1 MKNVVMGAFVAAA
14 CSTAPASARDIVQTF
29 NGPRIELRAGWDNP
43 DIRATLQDGQNR
55 VSQSADKSGVT
66 YGGEVAYDF
75 SPNTKMVVGA
85 YAGVEGSTV
94 KACGELYGEDRL
106 CVRAGRNINAGARVG
121 AVIGD
126 NILVYGK
133 GGYSNG
139 RVTVDYRDYE
149 FILPDENVGRNLD
162 GFHVGGG
169 IEAAIGS
176 GIYGRL
182 EYVYTKYGRV
192 SAEIDTVTAS
202 LKPTRQ
208 QVVYAMGVRF

>member
-1 MKNVVMGAFVAAA
+1 MKIVAMGAVVAAA
-14 CSTAPASARDIVQTF
+14 FVSTSASAQDIVQTF

-43 DIRATLQDGQNR
+43 DIRATVQDARNR
-55 VSQSADKSGVT
+55 VSQSADQSGVS
-66 YGGEVAYDF
+66 YGGEIGYDF
-75 SPNTKMVVGA
+75 SPNNKLVIGA
-85 YAGVEGSTV
+85 YAGLDGSTV

-106 CVRAGRNINAGARVG
+106 CVRAGRNITAGARVG
-121 AVIGD
+121 AVLDEKFLI
-126 NILVYGK
+126 YGK

-139 RVTVDYRDYE
+139 RVSVDYRDYE
-149 FILPDENVGRNLD
+149 FVLPDENVGRNLD

-169 IEAAIGS
+169 IEAAVGS
-176 GIYGRL
+176 GVYGRL

-192 SAEIDTVTAS
+192 SAEIDALTAS